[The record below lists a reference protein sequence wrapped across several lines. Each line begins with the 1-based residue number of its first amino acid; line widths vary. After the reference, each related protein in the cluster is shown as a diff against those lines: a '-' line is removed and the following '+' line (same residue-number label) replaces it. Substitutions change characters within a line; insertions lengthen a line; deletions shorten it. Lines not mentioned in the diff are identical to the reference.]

1 MCYLTSIYGSYRD
14 RASVPTILLSVRL
27 YAYPEENVK
36 TGFVTAQTE
45 ILQKTVKGDDT
56 MDEYNDIGARLRELR
71 EVSDYTIEELA
82 QELGLSPEV
91 YASYEENGKDVPISV
106 IYSIA
111 TKFKVDFTEICTGQ
125 SAKLDTFHMI
135 RRGGG
140 KVINRNPEYHFED
153 LAFRYANKIM
163 QPLLVTLEPTDEV
176 AKLITHKGQEFN
188 LVLEGTVI
196 VTLGDREFVMNP
208 GDSIYF
214 NPTIPHG
221 QRCGGDVKAR
231 FLTVIAE

>member
-1 MCYLTSIYGSYRD
+1 MAAWRQ
-14 RASVPTILLSVRL
+14 R
-27 YAYPEENVK
+27 
-36 TGFVTAQTE
+36 
-45 ILQKTVKGDDT
+45 VKGEKKMND
-56 MDEYNDIGARLRELR
+56 YNEIGARLRELR
-71 EVSDYTIEELA
+71 EVCDYSVEALAAELNI
-82 QELGLSPEV
+82 SPEV
-91 YASYEENGKDVPISV
+91 YASYEENGKDIPISV
-106 IYSIA
+106 IYEIA
-111 TKFKVDFTEICTGQ
+111 NKFKVDFTEIVTGQ
-125 SAKLDTFHMI
+125 SAKLDTWHLI

-153 LAFRYANKIM
+153 LAYRYANKVM
-163 QPLLVTLEPTDEV
+163 QPLLVTLEPSDAV
-176 AKLITHKGQEFN
+176 AKLITHSGQEFN

-196 VTLGDREFVMNP
+196 VTMGDKEFVMNP

>member
-1 MCYLTSIYGSYRD
+1 MND
-14 RASVPTILLSVRL
+14 
-27 YAYPEENVK
+27 
-36 TGFVTAQTE
+36 
-45 ILQKTVKGDDT
+45 
-56 MDEYNDIGARLRELR
+56 YNEIGARLRELR
-71 EVSDYTIEELA
+71 EACDYSIEALA
-82 QELGLSPEV
+82 AELGLSPEV

-106 IYSIA
+106 IYEIA
-111 TKFKVDFTEICTGQ
+111 NKFNVDFTEIATGQ
-125 SAKLDTFHMI
+125 SAKLDTWHLI

-153 LAFRYANKIM
+153 LAYRYANKVM
-163 QPLLVTLEPTDEV
+163 QPLLVTLEPSDAV
-176 AKLITHKGQEFN
+176 AKLITHGGQEFN
-188 LVLEGTVI
+188 LVLEGTVV
-196 VTLGDREFVMNP
+196 VTLGDKEFVLNP

>member
-1 MCYLTSIYGSYRD
+1 MND
-14 RASVPTILLSVRL
+14 
-27 YAYPEENVK
+27 
-36 TGFVTAQTE
+36 
-45 ILQKTVKGDDT
+45 
-56 MDEYNDIGARLRELR
+56 YNEIGARLRELR
-71 EVSDYTIEELA
+71 EVCDYSVEDLAAELNI
-82 QELGLSPEV
+82 SPEV

-106 IYSIA
+106 IYEIA
-111 TKFKVDFTEICTGQ
+111 NKFKVDFTEIVTGQ
-125 SAKLDTFHMI
+125 SAKLDTWHLI

-153 LAFRYANKIM
+153 LAYRYANKIM
-163 QPLLVTLEPTDEV
+163 QPLLVTLEPSDAV
-176 AKLITHKGQEFN
+176 AKLITHSGQEFN

-196 VTLGDREFVMNP
+196 VTLGDKEFVMNA

>member
-1 MCYLTSIYGSYRD
+1 MAPGAALALACSRLGEYSIGEGIGPD
-14 RASVPTILLSVRL
+14 VSVPGLCFFPMAVVNEWGEWKYAVFLLE
-27 YAYPEENVK
+27 A
-36 TGFVTAQTE
+36 
-45 ILQKTVKGDDT
+45 
-56 MDEYNDIGARLRELR
+56 
-71 EVSDYTIEELA
+71 LA
-82 QELGLSPEV
+82 AELGISPEL

-106 IYSIA
+106 IYEIA
-111 TKFKVDFTEICTGQ
+111 NKFKVDFTEIVTGQ
-125 SAKLDTFHMI
+125 SAKLDTWHLI

-153 LAFRYANKIM
+153 LAYRYANKVM
-163 QPLLVTLEPTDEV
+163 QPLLVTLEPSDAV
-176 AKLITHKGQEFN
+176 AKLITHSGQEFN

-196 VTLGDREFVMNP
+196 VTLGDKDFVMNP